1 MINTKAEL
9 VKQTGGIWALPKYE
23 PKPGEFPFRYELSTS
38 STHHWQRGA
47 ILVAEVE
54 LSAAVPAG
62 IDLFQR
68 ALETLTIKEQEA
80 LNKYNE
86 EIEALKKERSK
97 LLLLSGPAEPTGQDY
112 EYVEG
117 GILKADGTFV
127 PKDDDIPL

>member
-1 MINTKAEL
+1 MIITKAEL
-9 VKQTGGIWALPKYE
+9 VKQTGGIWALPKYD
-23 PKPGEFPFRYELSTS
+23 PKPGEFPFRYELSNS
-38 STHHWQRGA
+38 STCHWQRGA

-97 LLLLSGPAEPTGQDY
+97 LLLLSGPDTYEHDY

-127 PKDDDIPL
+127 AKDDLPL